1 MYTRT
6 LVQGNSAIITTLKQ
20 IRGRGPL
27 PWSYVRASFIANGG
41 EQYQMAKAIALM
53 ANKYPHR
60 LLITRP
66 YNVSDSANIEVP
78 A

>member
-6 LVQGNSAIITTLKQ
+6 AEQRHSAIIETLKQ

-53 ANKYPHR
+53 ANKYPNR

-66 YNVSDSANIEVP
+66 YNVSDSATIEVP

>member
-1 MYTRT
+1 M
-6 LVQGNSAIITTLKQ
+6 SAIIETLKQ
-20 IRGRGPL
+20 IRGQGPL

-41 EQYQMAKAIALM
+41 EKYQMAKAISLM
-53 ANKYPHR
+53 QTKYPHR

-66 YNVSDSANIEVP
+66 HNVSDSATIEVP